1 MSTFSGITNIDF
13 DPAWKQATLTVRLGG
28 LGIWS
33 AVDLGLTLSAYL
45 ALTAASL
52 NLVHHVVPARLQ
64 GLPLPNVSDAF
75 ALWSRGHDRA
85 PPEEEEQHLQ
95 RA

>member
-1 MSTFSGITNIDF
+1 MECSG
-13 DPAWKQATLTVRLGG
+13 PRPHTVSL
-28 LGIWS
+28 LE
-33 AVDLGLTLSAYL
+33 L
-45 ALTAASL
+45 ASTAASL
-52 NLVHHVVPARLQ
+52 SLVHHVVPARLQ